1 MSDFDAYD
9 EDPKRRAR
17 RKRRNI
23 DDAWGMAEYEDYA
36 DGNFADAEDYAAGM
50 VDEESYGGRVRPD
63 YIEGAD
69 ESDDYYSSSSVSGSD
84 YRPADSWSSADGAV
98 GRAANLMD
106 RLNRRTSYA
115 EPSPRSPRQKR
126 ITHGGSAPPAD
137 AGPFDALFGIHNAPP
152 VVLGLMVVLGGCAF
166 SCLLLII
173 YFALG

>member
-1 MSDFDAYD
+1 MSDYYD

-17 RKRRNI
+17 RRRRNI

-36 DGNFADAEDYAAGM
+36 DGNYADAEDYAAGM
-50 VDEESYGGRVRPD
+50 VDEESYGGRIRPN
-63 YIEGAD
+63 YIEGAN
-69 ESDDYYSSSSVSGSD
+69 ESDDYYSSSSVSGDD

-98 GRAANLMD
+98 ERASNLMD

-115 EPSPRSPRQKR
+115 EPPTRNPRQKH
-126 ITHGGSAPPAD
+126 IAQGSSAPPTN
-137 AGPFDALFGIHNAPP
+137 AGPFDTLFGMRDAPP
-152 VVLGLMVVLGGCAF
+152 IVLGFMVVLGGCAF